1 MTSPFRDLVEDCLDS
16 FEEIVEAASGS
27 SLAYRIQFSPAE
39 WNDEVNSIVYGYL
52 VEQSTDARIEQ
63 LERLRVW
70 ASRICTFDNGKV
82 LVDPR
87 LNRFEHIREGIEK
100 LLKELEGVIME
111 VMTALSQD
119 PAEGSVV
126 IKQSDTLKDKTDLKI
141 GIWESDGGQTEL
153 QQLYGH
159 IRNIIPCLH
168 QKADLIPRQN

>member
-1 MTSPFRDLVEDCLDS
+1 MTSPFRDLIKACLRS
-16 FEEIVEAASGS
+16 FKKMVEAAKASP
-27 SLAYRIQFSPAE
+27 LEYRKQVSPAE
-39 WNDEVNSIVYGYL
+39 WSDELG
-52 VEQSTDARIEQ
+52 
-63 LERLRVW
+63 RLRVW
-70 ASRICTFDNGKV
+70 ASHVGAFDDGQGS
-82 LVDPR
+82 VDAR
-87 LNRFEHIREGIEK
+87 LNNFEHIREGIEK
-100 LLKELEGVIME
+100 LLKEPEGVIME

-126 IKQSDTLKDKTDLKI
+126 IKPSDTLKDKTDLKI